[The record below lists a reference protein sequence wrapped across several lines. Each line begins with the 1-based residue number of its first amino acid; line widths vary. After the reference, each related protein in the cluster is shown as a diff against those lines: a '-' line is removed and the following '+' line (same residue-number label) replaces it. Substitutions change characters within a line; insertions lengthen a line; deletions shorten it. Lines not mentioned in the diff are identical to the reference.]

1 MSWRK
6 TLYNPED
13 PKDLEELM
21 EYFHSLDTD
30 DEVYSQIQDAESL
43 EVALIPPEDGEDSDQ
58 DDAAS
63 DDDIIPNIRDLGKG
77 ILSQKVHIFA
87 VNRDKEK
94 SPITI
99 QIHSSKQIHAIDES
113 WDTSDDEK
121 LADKQKR
128 LKVQNRTSRKGG
140 KRVKREWEEIIF
152 ESRDQKVELLD
163 ETRPAILT
171 DILEKNMSPVDLF
184 KTFFSDDIIAK
195 ICLETKSYADQ
206 KGFHGFSCLPDAAT
220 GKLEWTQTNLRR
232 RIVIAL
238 LAAPPSSSST
248 GPKPKLP
255 CKVLSEVRYDGKN
268 IGLIDR
274 RRSVV
279 AENVE
284 NAQNFLA

>member
-99 QIHSSKQIHAIDES
+99 QIQSSKQIHASDES

-140 KRVKREWEEIIF
+140 KRVKREWEEIIL

-171 DILEKNMSPVDLF
+171 DILEKKPVDLF
-184 KTFFSDDIIAK
+184 KTFFSDDIIDK
-195 ICLETKSYADQ
+195 IFLETK
-206 KGFHGFSCLPDAAT
+206 KLP
-220 GKLEWTQTNLRR
+220 
-232 RIVIAL
+232 L

-255 CKVLSEVRYDGKN
+255 RKVLSEVRYEGKN

-274 RRSVV
+274 RRSV
-279 AENVE
+279 ASLRKMWKMHKI
-284 NAQNFLA
+284 FLPEM

>member
-6 TLYNPED
+6 ILYNPED

-21 EYFHSLDTD
+21 EYFHSLDSD

-77 ILSQKVHIFA
+77 ILSQKVDIFA

-99 QIHSSKQIHAIDES
+99 QIQSSKPIHASDES

-140 KRVKREWEEIIF
+140 KRVEREWEEIIL

-184 KTFFSDDIIAK
+184 KTFFSDDIITK
-195 ICLETKSYADQ
+195 ICLETKRYADQ
-206 KGFHGFSCLPDAAT
+206 KGFHGFSVIPDDMYINAAT
-220 GKLEWTQTNLRR
+220 GKPEWTQTNLRR
-232 RIVIAL
+232 RIVMAL
-238 LAAPPSSSST
+238 LAAPP
-248 GPKPKLP
+248 PKPKLP
-255 CKVLSEVRYDGKN
+255 FKVLSEVRYDGKN

-284 NAQNFLA
+284 NAQNFLS